1 MADRF
6 RLTRILRLRTQLR
19 ERAQDDMAKVRN
31 ELGVVRDAIFR
42 SRTRQTE
49 NRRAE
54 AAVAAAGMTGDDLA
68 RFRAYDAGE
77 RLREDAL
84 RAEGARLVHELV
96 RRREALVARRREE
109 RQLEVLRER
118 AEDRA
123 EAVEEHA
130 AAVALDDLAR
140 RRQAERR

>member
-19 ERAQDDMAKVRN
+19 ERAQEEMAATRTA
-31 ELGVVRDAIFR
+31 LAGVRDAIVR
-42 SRTRQTE
+42 SRTRQVE

-54 AAVAAAGMTGDDLA
+54 AVVAAVGMTGADLA
-68 RFRAYDAGE
+68 RFRAWDVGE
-77 RLREDAL
+77 RRREERL
-84 RAEGARLVHELV
+84 VAEAARLAHELV
-96 RRREALVARRREE
+96 RLRDVLVARRREE
-109 RQLEVLRER
+109 RQLEVLRARARER
-118 AEDRA
+118 AEAA
-123 EAVEEHA
+123 EERA

>member
-1 MADRF
+1 MVDRF
-6 RLTRILRLRTQLR
+6 RLARILRLRTQLR
-19 ERAQDDMAKVRN
+19 EQVQEEVAKIRA
-31 ELGVVRDAIFR
+31 ELGAVREAIFR

-54 AAVAAAGMTGDDLA
+54 AAVAAAGMTGADLA
-68 RFRAYDAGE
+68 RFRAYDEGE
-77 RLREDAL
+77 RLREEML
-84 RAEGARLVHELV
+84 RAEGARLAHELV
-96 RRREALVARRREE
+96 RRRETLLARRREE

-118 AEDRA
+118 ATDRV
-123 EAVEEHA
+123 EAMEEHA